1 MQKLIEIKKE
11 NSISSLQLK
20 EIMEIEKASFNNPW
34 SETMFLTSGQEFIL
48 AFFDKKIAGYI
59 CFSIVLDECHILNV
73 AVHPDLRRQGIAQK
87 MFDFLFDYGN
97 KNGIVFYYLEV
108 KINNIGAINFYRKN
122 GFKELG
128 VRKGYYKDGTDALIM
143 VR

>member
-1 MQKLIEIKKE
+1 MRKLIEIKKKNNIDE
-11 NSISSLQLK
+11 K
-20 EIMEIEKASFNNPW
+20 ELYQIMEIERASFSCPW

-73 AVHPDLRRQGIAQK
+73 AVHPDLRKKGIAQK
-87 MFDFLFDYGN
+87 MFDFLFEMGSET
-97 KNGIVFYYLEV
+97 GIKFYYLEV
-108 KINNIGAINFYRKN
+108 KKTNIPAINFYKKN

-128 VRKGYYKDGTDALIM
+128 IRKGYYEDGTDAIVM
-143 VR
+143 VK